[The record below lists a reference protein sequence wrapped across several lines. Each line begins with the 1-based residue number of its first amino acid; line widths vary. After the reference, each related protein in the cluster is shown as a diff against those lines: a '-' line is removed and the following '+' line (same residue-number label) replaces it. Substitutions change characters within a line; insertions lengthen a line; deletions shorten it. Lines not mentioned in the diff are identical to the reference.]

1 MGGLGIENLQQ
12 LLPLEYESS
21 VAVTEPLVE
30 CIIAQSHQPPEEE
43 DMRSRSLKTRTKKM
57 ELRDKKLEEIKTDL
71 PRFLEVAE
79 LACEKKGLQVG

>member
-30 CIIAQSHQPPEEE
+30 CIIAQSHQPPEEA
-43 DMRSRSLKTRTKKM
+43 DMRSRSLKTRLYSFMRGYVTHVQIPTVNRRQTFM
-57 ELRDKKLEEIKTDL
+57 L
-71 PRFLEVAE
+71 
-79 LACEKKGLQVG
+79 